1 MKIPKRT
8 TSKKIEANRR
18 NSKMSSGP
26 RTERGRAVV
35 GHNAI
40 KHGLYVQDVV
50 IMRGDGQENIIHYKS
65 IRRGFKDH
73 FAPVGEFEEWLVDRI
88 TQDIWRLRRAARSE
102 MGAIRKSQDNAA
114 LQAEITRIDD
124 IAIQLKMLP
133 WQGEQLLRSSTG
145 IEYVIRLLESA
156 INEIRSMGGVSKA
169 TVDQIG
175 QYCDEKQ
182 ILKRFLLR
190 DGDATEHLSQDA
202 QQGMNSELAS
212 ALQRIE
218 RRKQQLLELRE
229 LLQEKEKLDLEANL
243 AYNSLPPE
251 SDIER
256 LLRAESKIRKDLDW
270 ALKTLHESQ
279 AARKRTAKL
288 PTAEA

>member
-1 MKIPKRT
+1 
-8 TSKKIEANRR
+8 
-18 NSKMSSGP
+18 
-26 RTERGRAVV
+26 
-35 GHNAI
+35 
-40 KHGLYVQDVV
+40 
-50 IMRGDGQENIIHYKS
+50 
-65 IRRGFKDH
+65 
-73 FAPVGEFEEWLVDRI
+73 
-88 TQDIWRLRRAARSE
+88 
-102 MGAIRKSQDNAA
+102 
-114 LQAEITRIDD
+114 
-124 IAIQLKMLP
+124 
-133 WQGEQLLRSSTG
+133 
-145 IEYVIRLLESA
+145 
-156 INEIRSMGGVSKA
+156 
-169 TVDQIG
+169 
-175 QYCDEKQ
+175 
-182 ILKRFLLR
+182 
-190 DGDATEHLSQDA
+190 
-202 QQGMNSELAS
+202 MNSELAS